1 MKASLGFDIGTT
13 GIKAVVVD
21 EKGSPLAYESAE
33 QHQYFPHPGWCEQDP
48 DEILRLCLDIYK
60 RLLEKTGLSAGEI
73 SCIGLDHQGESCL
86 VWEKA
91 TGRPVYPIIT
101 WQDRRMA
108 SVSDAFGQ
116 RFGDKIRTLTG
127 LRSDSYYSAWKIRW
141 ILDNVPD
148 GQSRALDGELIA
160 GTINTWL
167 FWNFSGRRSFV
178 TDESSSNVMMLSDP
192 RVNRW
197 NDWLLEQMDIPIRML
212 ADIRPCN
219 SVLGVT
225 DASVFGA
232 EIPITC
238 SLADCSAGIV
248 ASGAVQEGDL
258 TVTYGTGSFLHLITG
273 ERFIVPTD
281 GLTSA
286 CSFAMEDRK
295 AYQLNGICYTAGS
308 AIKWLK
314 NGLGLINSASETQT
328 LAESVQDTGGV
339 YFIPA
344 MNGLATPYWDQS
356 ARGAFV
362 GLTAAATKAHLV
374 RAVLE
379 SCALQVANCS
389 RIMRKVSG
397 IDIRKI
403 NAMGGMTA
411 NSFLMQLQ
419 ADLCG
424 MEVSLPAQTEP
435 CYGAACMARTGIDPD
450 FSIDELRSLN
460 PPVKVYEP
468 NMSEPERERLI
479 DNWLG
484 AVQRTLSWHPRQ
496 SIRK

>member
-1 MKASLGFDIGTT
+1 MKASFGIDIGTT
-13 GIKAVVVD
+13 GIKAVLID
-21 EKGSPLAYESAE
+21 ESGSPLAYESAE
-33 QHQYFPHPGWCEQDP
+33 QHQSFPHPGWCEQDP
-48 DEILRLCLDIYK
+48 MEILDLCLGIYRK
-60 RLLEKTGLSAGEI
+60 LLERTGLDAGSI

-86 VWEKA
+86 VWDA
-91 TGRPVYPIIT
+91 RTGKPVYPIIT

-108 SVSDAFGQ
+108 SVSDAFGK

-141 ILDNVPD
+141 ILDNIPN
-148 GQSRALDGELIA
+148 GQIRAENGELLA

-167 FWNFSGRRSFV
+167 FWNFSGRKSFV

-192 RVNRW
+192 RRAGW
-197 NDWLLEQMDIPIRML
+197 NDWLLEQMDIPVQML
-212 ADIRPCN
+212 AEIKPCN
-219 SVLGVT
+219 SVLAVT

-248 ASGAVQEGDL
+248 ASGAVHEGDL

-273 ERFIVPTD
+273 DRFVVPTD

-286 CSFAMEDRK
+286 CSFAMNERK

-314 NGLGLINSASETQT
+314 NGLGLIESASETQA
-328 LAESVQDTGGV
+328 LAESVQDSGGV

-344 MNGLATPYWDQS
+344 INGLATPYWDQS
-356 ARGAFV
+356 ARGAFI
-362 GLTAAATKAHLV
+362 GLTAASTKAHLV

-389 RIMRKVSG
+389 RIMRKVSA

-403 NAMGGMTA
+403 NAMGGMTV

-435 CYGAACMARTGIDPD
+435 CYGAACMARTAVDSD
-450 FSIDELRSLN
+450 FRIEELRTIN

-468 NMSEPERERLI
+468 RMSSSDSDRHI
-479 DNWLG
+479 DNWLN
-484 AVQRTLSWHPRQ
+484 AAQRTLDWHPNV
-496 SIRK
+496 